1 MGMHGITGIY
11 IYNGTDGGR
20 HVFCKTK
27 LHSLETLL
35 LANHEI
41 IQLDRNEIPHERL
54 EWVADPLLMRERYR
68 VIPSEQGKYKVIR
81 IWALSYRMWAISAM
95 QCCIIIKFCTKR
107 LVMLSIFYH
116 FRLCVLCTVL
126 SSFKINI
133 MQRADF
139 DLKSGTNLQILLQF
153 SMHHDVSSA

>member
-41 IQLDRNEIPHERL
+41 TQLDRNEIPYERV
-54 EWVADPLLMRERYR
+54 EWVAEPLLMRERYR

-81 IWALSYRMWAISAM
+81 I
-95 QCCIIIKFCTKR
+95 
-107 LVMLSIFYH
+107 
-116 FRLCVLCTVL
+116 
-126 SSFKINI
+126 
-133 MQRADF
+133 
-139 DLKSGTNLQILLQF
+139 
-153 SMHHDVSSA
+153 